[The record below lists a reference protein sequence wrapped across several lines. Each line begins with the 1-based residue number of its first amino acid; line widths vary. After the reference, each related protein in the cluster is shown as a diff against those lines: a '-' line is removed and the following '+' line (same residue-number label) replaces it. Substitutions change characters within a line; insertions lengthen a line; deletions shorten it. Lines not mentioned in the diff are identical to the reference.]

1 MLVLILFWELV
12 QGVVGLVFGDNQ
24 SSNEDSYIQRLLDRI
39 SNGTLPEDRR
49 TAIVELQSVVA
60 ESNAAQLA
68 FGASGFPVIMG
79 ILKEQ
84 RDDVEMV
91 RGALETLLGA
101 LTPIDHARAQKTEV
115 QAALMNSDLLSREAE
130 NITLLLS
137 LLEEE
142 DSYVRYYTLQTLTA
156 LLMNSQNR
164 LQEAILNSPRGI
176 TRLMDMLMER
186 EFIRNEALLLLTH
199 LTREAEEIQK
209 IVVFEGAFEKIF
221 SIIKEEG
228 GSDGAVVVQDCLELL
243 NNLLRSSSSN
253 QILLRETMG
262 FEPIISILK
271 LRGITYK
278 FKQQKTVNL
287 LSALET
293 INMLI
298 MGGADTDPGKD
309 SNKLANR
316 TVLVQKKLLD
326 HLLMLGVESQWA
338 PVAVRCM
345 TFKCIGGLIDGHPKN
360 RDILASKVLGED
372 RQVEPALNSILR
384 ISLQTSDIE
393 EFVAADYIFK
403 TFCEKNLEGQTMLAS
418 TLIPQL
424 HPMARDPLEDDVNMS
439 FGSLLLRGL
448 CSGEADGDLETCCRA
463 ASILSHVVKDNLRC
477 KEKALKIVL
486 ESPMPSMG
494 TPEPLFQ
501 RIVRYLAVAS
511 SMKNKDKSSTLR
523 ESYIQQII
531 LKLLV
536 TWTVDCP
543 AAVQCFLDSRHHLTY
558 MLDLV
563 ADPAATVCI
572 RGLASI
578 LLGECVIYNNSKE
591 SGKDAF
597 AVVDAVSRKMGLTSF
612 FSKFEEMQSSFIFSP
627 SQGPPQGHKPITR
640 TATPSEA
647 EIDEADAMQQG
658 NEDHPMLLSLFDPSF
673 IGFVK
678 SLEGSIRERIVDVYS
693 RPKSEVAVVPA
704 DLELR
709 SGENEKDY
717 INRLKAFIEK
727 QCSEIQNLLARNAAL
742 AEDVASSGRN
752 EQSQGSDQRASTV
765 MDKVQMDSIR
775 RELQETAQRLESAKA
790 EKAKIE
796 TEASNYK
803 NMAGKLESDLKGL
816 SDAYNSLE
824 QANYHLE
831 KELKSLKGG
840 EDPME
845 FPDIEAIKEEVRNEA
860 QKESEDELND
870 LLVCLGQEESKV
882 EKLTARLI
890 ELGVDVDKL
899 LEDIGDESEAQAES
913 EDDDH

>member
-1 MLVLILFWELV
+1 MDLASRYK
-12 QGVVGLVFGDNQ
+12 GVVGLVFGDNA
-24 SSNEDSYIQRLLDRI
+24 SPNEDSYIQRLLDRI
-39 SNGTLPEDRR
+39 SNGTLPDDRR
-49 TAIVELQSVVA
+49 SAIVELQSVVA

-68 FGASGFPVIMG
+68 FGASGFPVVVG
-79 ILKEQ
+79 ILKDQ

-115 QAALMNSDLLSREAE
+115 HAALMNSDLLSREAE

-142 DSYVRYYTLQTLTA
+142 DFYVRYFTLQILTA

-164 LQEAILNSPRGI
+164 LQEAILTTPRGI
-176 TRLMDMLMER
+176 TRLMDMLMDR
-186 EFIRNEALLLLTH
+186 EVIRNEALLLLTH

-228 GSDGAVVVQDCLELL
+228 GSDGDVVVQDCLELL
-243 NNLLRSSSSN
+243 KNLLRNSSSN

-262 FEPIISILK
+262 FEPIISVLK

-278 FKQQKTVNL
+278 FTQQKTVNL
-287 LSALET
+287 LCALET

-298 MGGADTDPGKD
+298 MGGAVTDPGKE

-316 TVLVQKKLLD
+316 TVFVQKKLLD
-326 HLLMLGVESQWA
+326 HLLMLGVESQWS

-345 TFKCIGGLIDGHPKN
+345 TFKCIGDLVDGHPKN

-372 RQVEPALNSILR
+372 RQAEPALNSILR
-384 ISLQTSDIE
+384 IILQTSSIQ
-393 EFVAADYIFK
+393 EFVAADYVFK
-403 TFCEKNLEGQTMLAS
+403 TFCEKNREGQAMLAS
-418 TLIPQL
+418 TLIPQP
-424 HPMARDPLEDDVNMS
+424 HPTTRDPLEDDVNMS
-439 FGSLLLRGL
+439 FGSMLLRGIF
-448 CSGEADGDLETCCRA
+448 SGETDGDLETCCRA
-463 ASILSHVVKDNLRC
+463 ASILSHVLKDNIQC

-486 ESPMPSMG
+486 ESPVPSMG
-494 TPEPLFQ
+494 TSEPLFQ

-511 SMKNKDKSSTLR
+511 SMKSQDKSK
-523 ESYIQQII
+523 SYIQQII

-558 MLDLV
+558 LLDLV
-563 ADPAATVCI
+563 SNPAATVCI

-578 LLGECVIYNNSKE
+578 LLGECVIYNKSSEN
-591 SGKDAF
+591 GKDAF
-597 AVVDAVSRKMGLTSF
+597 AVVDAVSQKMGLTSY
-612 FSKFEEMQSSFIFSP
+612 FSKFEEMQSSLIFSSSSERP
-627 SQGPPQGHKPITR
+627 REDHEPLTR

-647 EIDEADAMQQG
+647 EIEDVDVAGAMDKG
-658 NEDHPMLLSLFDPSF
+658 NEDHPMLISLFDPSF
-673 IGFVK
+673 TGLVK
-678 SLEGSIRERIVDVYS
+678 SLEGSIREGIVDVYS

-704 DLELR
+704 DLEQR

-752 EQSQGSDQRASTV
+752 EQSQGSEQRASTV
-765 MDKVQMDSIR
+765 MEKVHIDSIK
-775 RELQETAQRLESAKA
+775 RELQETSQRLETIKS
-790 EKAKIE
+790 EKAKME
-796 TEASNYK
+796 SEASEYK
-803 NMAGKLESDLKGL
+803 NVAAKLESDLKGL

-831 KELKSLKGG
+831 KEVRSLKGG
-840 EDPME
+840 EGPME
-845 FPDIEAIKEEVRNEA
+845 YPDVEAIKEEVRKEA

-882 EKLTARLI
+882 EKLTAKLV

-899 LEDIGDESEAQAES
+899 LEDIGDESQAQGEC
-913 EDDDH
+913 EDDDQ

>member
-1 MLVLILFWELV
+1 MDLASRYK
-12 QGVVGLVFGDNQ
+12 GVVGLVFGDNP

-39 SNGTLPEDRR
+39 SNGTLPDDRR

-68 FGASGFPVIMG
+68 FGASGFPVIMS

-142 DSYVRYYTLQTLTA
+142 DFYVRYYTLQILTA

-164 LQEAILNSPRGI
+164 LQEAILTTPRGI
-176 TRLMDMLMER
+176 TRLMDMLMDR
-186 EFIRNEALLLLTH
+186 EVIRNEALLLLTH

-228 GSDGAVVVQDCLELL
+228 GSDGDVVVQDCLELL

-278 FKQQKTVNL
+278 FTQQKTVNL

-345 TFKCIGGLIDGHPKN
+345 TFKCIGDLVDGHPKN

-384 ISLQTSDIE
+384 IILQTSSIQ
-393 EFVAADYIFK
+393 EFVAADYVFK
-403 TFCEKNLEGQTMLAS
+403 TFCEKNREGQTMLAS
-418 TLIPQL
+418 TLIPQP
-424 HPMARDPLEDDVNMS
+424 HPTVRDSLEDDVNMS
-439 FGSLLLRGL
+439 FGSMLLRGL
-448 CSGEADGDLETCCRA
+448 CSGETDGDLETCCRA
-463 ASILSHVVKDNLRC
+463 ASILSHVVKDNNQC

-511 SMKNKDKSSTLR
+511 SMKRKDTSSTL
-523 ESYIQQII
+523 EKSYIQQII

-558 MLDLV
+558 LLELV
-563 ADPAATVCI
+563 ENPAATVCI

-578 LLGECVIYNNSKE
+578 LLGECVVYNKSNE
-591 SGKDAF
+591 NGKDAF
-597 AVVDAVSRKMGLTSF
+597 AVVDAVSQKMGLTSY
-612 FSKFEEMQSSFIFSP
+612 FSKFEEMQSSFIFSSSKRP
-627 SQGPPQGHKPITR
+627 QQGHKPLTR

-647 EIDEADAMQQG
+647 EIEDMDEADAVDKG
-658 NEDHPMLLSLFDPSF
+658 NEDHSMLLSLFDPSF
-673 IGFVK
+673 KGLVK
-678 SLEGSIRERIVDVYS
+678 SLEGNIRERIVDVYS

-704 DLELR
+704 DLEQR

-727 QCSEIQNLLARNAAL
+727 QCSEIQKLLARNAAL
-742 AEDVASSGRN
+742 AEDVASSGRS
-752 EQSQGSDQRASTV
+752 EQSQGSEQRAGTV
-765 MDKVQMDSIR
+765 MEKVQMESIR
-775 RELQETAQRLESAKA
+775 RELQETSQRLETAKA
-790 EKAKIE
+790 EKSKIE
-796 TEASNYK
+796 SEASNYK
-803 NMAGKLESDLKGL
+803 NMAVKLESDLKSL

-831 KELKSLKGG
+831 KEVKSLKGG

-845 FPDIEAIKEEVRNEA
+845 FPDIEAIKEEVRKEA

-899 LEDIGDESEAQAES
+899 LEDIGEESEAQGES
-913 EDDDH
+913 EEDDH